1 MARAEKLRNRKLLL
15 AYGIVGFFPG
25 TGDIPAGPGRKGGI
39 LLLGEGE
46 EG

>member
-15 AYGIVGFFPG
+15 AYGMVGFFPE
-25 TGDIPAGPGRKGGI
+25 TGDIPTGPGRKGGI
-39 LLLGEGE
+39 LLLGDGE